1 MRAGKPRKYSGKVT
15 HLKKL
20 PSGHAVTGHYIIGN
34 YNSAREG
41 RYMLTKSGKNL
52 EDMIKKAIDDHVIK
66 NSEYEEIIELAHKD
80 GKIDAHEKVLLQELN
95 DLIADKSVKRLPG

>member
-1 MRAGKPRKYSGKVT
+1 
-15 HLKKL
+15 
-20 PSGHAVTGHYIIGN
+20 
-34 YNSAREG
+34 
-41 RYMLTKSGKNL
+41 MLTKSGKNL